1 MDKQDF
7 WTIIDAVHAESGGD
21 LDRKCTLLEMRLH
34 SLADDE
40 IIDFIDHFDAA
51 DAAAYTWPLWG
62 AAYIMHGGCS
72 DDAFIDFRAT
82 LISQGQDIYEGALA
96 DPDSLADLDVD
107 NEEQICYEGFQ
118 YLAGE
123 VANKKSID
131 LPQRA
136 FRLPDNPTGTAWDEE
151 ELESLFPRLWAKYCI
166 RADQDDKGPPRKP
179 WWQFWS

>member
-62 AAYIMHGGCS
+62 AASSCTVDARTMHSSTSVPRSSPRDKTSTKGHW
-72 DDAFIDFRAT
+72 
-82 LISQGQDIYEGALA
+82 LIPIH
-96 DPDSLADLDVD
+96 
-107 NEEQICYEGFQ
+107 
-118 YLAGE
+118 
-123 VANKKSID
+123 
-131 LPQRA
+131 
-136 FRLPDNPTGTAWDEE
+136 
-151 ELESLFPRLWAKYCI
+151 
-166 RADQDDKGPPRKP
+166 
-179 WWQFWS
+179 